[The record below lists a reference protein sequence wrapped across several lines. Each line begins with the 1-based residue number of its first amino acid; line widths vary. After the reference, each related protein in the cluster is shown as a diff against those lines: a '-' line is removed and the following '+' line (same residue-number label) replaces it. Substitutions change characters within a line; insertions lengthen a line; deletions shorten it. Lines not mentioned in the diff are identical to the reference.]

1 MFACAMPSSAAART
15 QGGEIRKSAK
25 EILEERRRKHRYNTG
40 TYTSYNGSVAT
51 RNSLPILTRS
61 TTRTYITGYKN
72 LFFDD
77 LELSTIQENS
87 VSERSMHLPLV
98 GELSSSVVIPHQAR
112 DAERGFT
119 VLKHKGHWSSTEE
132 GIAFRSPVS
141 CWKENGNGSKA
152 LLDPAGAKHVLLDTG
167 SRESEVA
174 LEEGKA
180 HGTSPALKSGKVYA
194 NPVFEPNTDSPAS
207 VGRLVSSITSR
218 NSARTSSSRVYRNEA
233 VLVDVRQS
241 PSLSQISSSSL
252 KKQVSNSSRRSWV
265 DPEVPATHAR
275 PKPKPEPEPDTALIL
290 EPTPNVNDTVL
301 ELEPESVGEL
311 QRLSDGEGVAATRH
325 PAAPPSAALLS
336 EATGRGGLSHHGARG
351 KGPGGLTDPISSP
364 TVATGSECSVQELRM
379 RFESVSPSPPPHPL
393 PPALTFHLPSDPIGC
408 AAATGHQQLENSD
421 SGNDSMT
428 AESEQEVP
436 ALAHVA

>member
-1 MFACAMPSSAAART
+1 MSFVLSLCVVNECLLTQSVVCLFVLFCLFMFACAMPSLAAART

-25 EILEERRRKHRYNTG
+25 EILEERRRQHRYNTG

-174 LEEGKA
+174 LEEG
-180 HGTSPALKSGKVYA
+180 
-194 NPVFEPNTDSPAS
+194 
-207 VGRLVSSITSR
+207 
-218 NSARTSSSRVYRNEA
+218 
-233 VLVDVRQS
+233 
-241 PSLSQISSSSL
+241 
-252 KKQVSNSSRRSWV
+252 
-265 DPEVPATHAR
+265 
-275 PKPKPEPEPDTALIL
+275 
-290 EPTPNVNDTVL
+290 
-301 ELEPESVGEL
+301 ES
-311 QRLSDGEGVAATRH
+311 TRH
-325 PAAPPSAALLS
+325 QSS
-336 EATGRGGLSHHGARG
+336 VEVW
-351 KGPGGLTDPISSP
+351 KG
-364 TVATGSECSVQELRM
+364 VR
-379 RFESVSPSPPPHPL
+379 
-393 PPALTFHLPSDPIGC
+393 
-408 AAATGHQQLENSD
+408 
-421 SGNDSMT
+421 
-428 AESEQEVP
+428 
-436 ALAHVA
+436 